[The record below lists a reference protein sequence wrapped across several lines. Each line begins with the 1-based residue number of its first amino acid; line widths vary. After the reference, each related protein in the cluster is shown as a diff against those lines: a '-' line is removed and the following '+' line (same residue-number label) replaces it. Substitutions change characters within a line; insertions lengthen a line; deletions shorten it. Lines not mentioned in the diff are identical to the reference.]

1 MTIEKQDNLVI
12 VSQGDVQ
19 LSVLLEELKGNYA
32 DIQGVNAIVALTSP
46 KDEIVE
52 GLATI
57 VSASEEHKSSK
68 KSFIVVSENL
78 EYDEVP
84 EGLSIAPTVQ
94 EAKDIIEMEEI
105 ERDLGL

>member
-1 MTIEKQDNLVI
+1 MTIEKADNLVI

-19 LSVLLEELKGNYA
+19 LSVLVEELKANHT
-32 DIQGVNAIVALTSP
+32 DIQGINTILVLTSS

-52 GLATI
+52 ALTSI
-57 VSASEEHKSSK
+57 VSASEKHKSSN
-68 KSFIVVSENL
+68 KSFVVVSENL

-84 EGLSIAPTVQ
+84 EGLSMAPTVQ